1 MEQQN
6 FETVIVD
13 YINWF
18 YKNSFFDIKRNDIE
32 FSVSFALMVGRPEVL
47 VAKFRDYNGDVR
59 RCQFYPIQKA
69 FMDMKGLFTN
79 DLDEKTVDAVKRMME
94 SIKNDKM
101 IDLDCLYPFK
111 H

>member
-18 YKNSFFDIKRNDIE
+18 YKNPFFDIKRNDIE
-32 FSVSFALMVGRPEVL
+32 FSIGKALMVGKPEVL
-47 VAKFRDYNGDVR
+47 VAKFEDWNGEER

-69 FMDMKGLFTN
+69 FMDMKKLFTN
-79 DLDEKTVDAVKRMME
+79 DLDTKTVNAVKRMMKN
-94 SIKNDKM
+94 IKNELSQDAE
-101 IDLDCLYPFK
+101 
-111 H
+111 